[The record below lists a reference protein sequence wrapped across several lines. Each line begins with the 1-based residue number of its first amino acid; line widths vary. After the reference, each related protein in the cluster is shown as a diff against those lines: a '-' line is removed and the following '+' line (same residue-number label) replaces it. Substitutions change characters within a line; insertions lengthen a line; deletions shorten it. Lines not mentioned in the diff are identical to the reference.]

1 MFIYYYLPW
10 FFGVTGLSVLC
21 SCSQMEAGTN
31 GSEVQDGVCIYM
43 SGTFAGSAETAKTD
57 WACLALH
64 VPSLSWATLGL
75 LKAGDLRIVRFLT
88 LAGFPQSENSKR
100 PR

>member
-31 GSEVQDGVCIYM
+31 GSEVQDGSLEVESTSLPTKIISDLHFLICIVVIIKAV
-43 SGTFAGSAETAKTD
+43 SEATTELHKTTFT
-57 WACLALH
+57 
-64 VPSLSWATLGL
+64 
-75 LKAGDLRIVRFLT
+75 
-88 LAGFPQSENSKR
+88 
-100 PR
+100 